1 MKRRDLFLTDTEIG
15 LQIFL
20 ILISIFCIVVL
31 FLEFRKEW
39 KEDRDKLFISLCTIG
54 IIISV
59 VLVVVSIYHLL
70 SYSI

>member
-20 ILISIFCIVVL
+20 ILVSIFCIVVL
-31 FLEFRKEW
+31 SLEFRKEW